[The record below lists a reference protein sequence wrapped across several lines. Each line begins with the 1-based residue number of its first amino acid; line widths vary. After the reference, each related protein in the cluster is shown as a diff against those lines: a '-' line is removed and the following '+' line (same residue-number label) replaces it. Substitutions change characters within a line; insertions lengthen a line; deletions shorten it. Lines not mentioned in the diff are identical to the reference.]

1 MNYALL
7 ISISAGILIFLFII
21 GIAALVYRSQNKNM
35 RYHRENPND
44 WLLYRFND
52 RLYDFFFGRRFPEDI
67 AQKLGVEVDE
77 YYKNC
82 LLIREDPDLKSIV
95 MGYLY
100 GYLVFLAGIVLA
112 FLVHILFLPISLM
125 VMYEL
130 AFYKKTMVKSK
141 ATKMR
146 EQVAAEFPRFIA
158 VLSTELD
165 VSIPIEVALQL
176 LCQKFDGLIAREF
189 LESMGEVKLGAV
201 GWQTALKNVAEKY
214 DIDMLSDF
222 VMDVTTSYQKGVSIA
237 DTVRERVK
245 ELKQRRIYEV
255 RDRAGKTENTILIPI
270 ALLQFVPMLLFVL
283 LPSFLSIAGL

>member
-1 MNYALL
+1 
-7 ISISAGILIFLFII
+7 
-21 GIAALVYRSQNKNM
+21 
-35 RYHRENPND
+35 
-44 WLLYRFND
+44 
-52 RLYDFFFGRRFPEDI
+52 
-67 AQKLGVEVDE
+67 
-77 YYKNC
+77 
-82 LLIREDPDLKSIV
+82 

-125 VMYEL
+125 VMYVL

-214 DIDMLSDF
+214 DIDILSDF